1 MVLSNEEVKQ
11 LLVKALSGNS
21 CSQLKLGD
29 YYKHKIKNLNL
40 AFNWY
45 TKAADTGSIDA
56 LFEVAEAYIF
66 GNGIEKDRTKA
77 FKYCKKAAEKG
88 HKYAQY
94 ELASFYNNGIQCK
107 CTINKNKALFWYKKA
122 AENGLI
128 EAYYSLGMFYEEQN
142 LINKAIKW
150 YFLPA
155 KENHMNAQNRMGMC
169 YKKLADYED

>member
-29 YYKHKIKNLNL
+29 YYKELKNHKIAL
-40 AFNWY
+40 NWY
-45 TKAADTGSIDA
+45 KKAVETGSIDA
-56 LFEVAEAYIF
+56 LFEIAEAYIF

-77 FKYCKKAAEKG
+77 FKYCKKAALKG
-88 HKYAQY
+88 HKYAQF
-94 ELASFYNNGIQCK
+94 ELGSFYNYGIQCK
-107 CTINKNKALFWYKKA
+107 CTINKSKALEWYKKA

-128 EAYYSLGMFYEEQN
+128 EAYYCIGMFYEEKN

-155 KENHMNAQNRMGMC
+155 KENHVNAQNRMGMC
-169 YKKLADYED
+169 YKKLADEE